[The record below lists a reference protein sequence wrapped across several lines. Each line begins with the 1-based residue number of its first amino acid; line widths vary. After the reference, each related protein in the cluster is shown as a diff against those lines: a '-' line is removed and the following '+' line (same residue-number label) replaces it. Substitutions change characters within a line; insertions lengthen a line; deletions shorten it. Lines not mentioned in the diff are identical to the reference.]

1 MREDNDLGVSITTAG
16 VDLQLNLRED
26 TDLGVSIAAAA
37 RACSNVPPCSALY
50 LKELRALFAKGRMV
64 ACAVD
69 EEGNICALRLISML
83 LHATTTYS
91 IGALTLFFSMS
102 KFMAFEAAHW
112 NRDMRSPWYCK
123 VPSSQACRRLWTIK
137 SQDDSIDRNLNVSLT
152 HMTAPGVGDVI
163 EFLHEF
169 FLRTV
174 VEIARLVDTF
184 GRANAIVRPN
194 SVFFCSLTCVL
205 KCSPMFSLV
214 PQGT

>member
-1 MREDNDLGVSITTAG
+1 
-16 VDLQLNLRED
+16 
-26 TDLGVSIAAAA
+26 
-37 RACSNVPPCSALY
+37 
-50 LKELRALFAKGRMV
+50 
-64 ACAVD
+64 
-69 EEGNICALRLISML
+69 ML
-83 LHATTTYS
+83 LHVTTTYS

-169 FLRTV
+169 FLSTV
-174 VEIARLVDTF
+174 MEIARLVDTF
-184 GRANAIVRPN
+184 GSANAIVRPN
-194 SVFFCSLTCVL
+194 SVFSCSLSRSSAMRSTLRCLVPPWSSAPRILTNSLLVL
-205 KCSPMFSLV
+205 KGGSMNVTLLVSSAEVRYHLFLCLSLCV
-214 PQGT
+214 SLYLKFVLDQLSW